1 MTGVSKSGSKEIVSK
16 CQLVGPFGR
25 LRSFSCAS
33 AKLLDIRGQ
42 KLGKGQRVKMN
53 VIARACPLNCLVL
66 TACPSSLVKW
76 YCGSGSPT
84 CKGATSRTKRN
95 VPRDVNSVGAGGA
108 SLRSWSIQTSELVT
122 VIRNDTAS
130 PAFKPVSSFG
140 SL

>member
-1 MTGVSKSGSKEIVSK
+1 MTGVSKSGSNEIVSR
-16 CQLVGPFGR
+16 CQLVGPFGS

-66 TACPSSLVKW
+66 TACPSSFVNRYSGK
-76 YCGSGSPT
+76 GSPT

-95 VPRDVNSVGAGGA
+95 VPRDGNSVSGGGA
-108 SLRSWSIQTSELVT
+108 SLRT
-122 VIRNDTAS
+122 
-130 PAFKPVSSFG
+130 
-140 SL
+140 

>member
-53 VIARACPLNCLVL
+53 VIAR
-66 TACPSSLVKW
+66 ACPSSLVKW